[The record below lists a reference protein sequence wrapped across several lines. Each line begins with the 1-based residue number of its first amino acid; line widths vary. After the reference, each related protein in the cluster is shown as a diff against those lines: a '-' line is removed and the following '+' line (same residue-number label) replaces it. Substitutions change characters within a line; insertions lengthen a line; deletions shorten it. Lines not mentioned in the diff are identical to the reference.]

1 MARTSKK
8 KQETGKLPG
17 KVYSTGIYARLSVD
31 SGERKNESIETQ
43 VEIAR
48 DFIGRQPDMELYDTY
63 TDIGKTGTNFE
74 RNGFERMMRDVRTR
88 KIDCIVVKDLSR
100 FGRNHIETGNYIG
113 KIFPFMGV
121 RFIAVTDNFDSMG
134 ISGQDEDMGVNLKN
148 LVNEMYARDIAAK
161 VKASRKAKWEQ
172 GSYTG
177 GVPPYGYRAEWAG
190 DKKCLLIEETTADIV
205 RKLFELFLSG
215 KNMKEIVVWLYENKV
230 VRPEWYHKTG
240 EVYCHEEGKLEQWSR
255 ATVKM
260 MLKNPVYIGC
270 LVQGRTCGKDYMK
283 RKLHDVDPGD
293 WSVKEHTHEA
303 IVSEDTFFAA
313 AEKFEESSR
322 YCNRRGFS
330 KAAPVEEDIFA
341 GILYCGDCGA
351 KMKRV
356 SAVKEFSS
364 KDRVRTYSYKCP
376 NSRRIDSLKCAGKS
390 ITLNTLISI
399 VKEVIRQEFTLSG
412 MRPKELVE
420 MNGRETER
428 LKEEWNARLAMLEKK
443 LAGLRQLG
451 SEQYLQYRMGEMDGE
466 RFKRAKEENDK
477 NAAAIQEESRDIA
490 EKLRRIDSETAGKNH
505 FLRTLMKGSGK
516 GELTAEIV
524 RTLVKRIEVYPE
536 HRVKVTFAFG
546 KSELLA
552 GKEENPAQ
560 PAAHFPTQ
568 NKEDTNGKKQ
578 GMDILQDCT

>member
-8 KQETGKLPG
+8 KQETKKPPE

-43 VEIAR
+43 LEIAR

-74 RNGFERMMRDVRTR
+74 REGFERMMRDVRTR

-134 ISGQDEDMGVNLKN
+134 ISGRNEDMGINLKN
-148 LVNEMYARDIAAK
+148 LVNEMYARDIAVK
-161 VKASRKAKWEQ
+161 VKASRKARWEQ

-177 GVPPYGYRAEWAG
+177 GIPPYGYRAEWTG
-190 DKKCLLIEETTADIV
+190 DKKRLFIEETAAGIV
-205 RKLFELFLSG
+205 REIFALFLSG

-230 VRPEWYHKTG
+230 ARPGQYHKTG
-240 EVYCHEEGKLEQWSR
+240 QVYCHEEGGLEQWPR

-260 MLKNPVYIGC
+260 ILTNPVYMGC
-270 LVQGRTCGKDYMK
+270 LVQGRTCGKDYMM
-283 RKLHDVDPGD
+283 RERHDIDSGD

-303 IVSEDTFFAA
+303 IVSEDTFFEAA
-313 AEKFEESSR
+313 GKFEKSSV
-322 YCNRRGFS
+322 YCNRNGFS
-330 KAAPVEEDIFA
+330 KTVPVEEDIFTDV
-341 GILYCGDCGA
+341 LYCGDCGA

-364 KDRVRTYSYKCP
+364 KNRVRTYSYKCP
-376 NSRRIDSLKCAGKS
+376 GSDRIDGLKCKGKS
-390 ITLNTLISI
+390 ITLCSLADII
-399 VKEVIRQEFTLSG
+399 KETIRQEFTLSG
-412 MRPKELVE
+412 MHPKDLVE
-420 MNGRETER
+420 MNSRETER
-428 LKEEWNARLAMLEKK
+428 LKEEWSARLAMLEKK
-443 LAGLRQLG
+443 LDGIRQFG
-451 SEQYLQYRMGEMDGE
+451 SGQYLQYRMGEIDGE
-466 RFKRAKEENDK
+466 SFKRAKEENDK
-477 NAAAIQEESRDIA
+477 NTAAIQEESRNIA
-490 EKLRRIDSETAGKNH
+490 GKLRRIDSETAGKNH

-536 HRVKVTFAFG
+536 HRVKVTFAFE

-552 GKEENPAQ
+552 GRE
-560 PAAHFPTQ
+560 
-568 NKEDTNGKKQ
+568 G
-578 GMDILQDCT
+578 I

>member
-8 KQETGKLPG
+8 KQETKKLPE

-74 RNGFERMMRDVRTR
+74 RDGFERMMRDVRTR

-134 ISGQDEDMGVNLKN
+134 ISGQNEDMGINLKN
-148 LVNEMYARDIAAK
+148 LVNEMYARDIAVK

-177 GVPPYGYRAEWAG
+177 GVPPYGYRAEWIG
-190 DKKCLLIEETTADIV
+190 DKKCLFIDEVTADIV
-205 RKLFELFLSG
+205 RKMFALFLSG
-215 KNMKEIVVWLYENKV
+215 KNMKEIVVWLYENKI
-230 VRPEWYHKTG
+230 VRPEQYHKTG
-240 EVYCHEEGKLEQWSR
+240 QVYCHEEGKLEQWSR

-260 MLKNPVYIGC
+260 MLKNPVYTGC
-270 LVQGRTCGKDYMK
+270 LVQGRTCGKDYM
-283 RKLHDVDPGD
+283 RRRRHEVDPGD

-322 YCNRRGFS
+322 YCSRDGFL
-330 KAAPVEEDIFA
+330 KASPVEEDIFA

-376 NSRRIDSLKCAGKS
+376 NSGRIDSLKCAGKS
-390 ITLNTLISI
+390 ITLNILTSI

-443 LAGLRQLG
+443 LDGLRQLG
-451 SEQYLQYRMGEMDGE
+451 SEQYLKYRMGEMDGE
-466 RFKRAKEENDK
+466 SFKRAKEENDK
-477 NAAAIQEESRDIA
+477 NAASIQEESRGIA
-490 EKLRRIDSETAGKNH
+490 GKLRRIDSETAGRNH

-524 RTLVKRIEVYPE
+524 RTLIRRIEVYPE
-536 HRVKVTFAFG
+536 HRVKVVFAFG

-552 GKEENPAQ
+552 GRE
-560 PAAHFPTQ
+560 
-568 NKEDTNGKKQ
+568 G
-578 GMDILQDCT
+578 I